1 MGNIYNANV
10 NPVKQNRGN
19 RELTHSYA
27 ELEQKADVARNE
39 WEISQ
44 PSISQ
49 ARDNFLTIKVDK
61 LSDDKA
67 REEWRR
73 RQP

>member
-1 MGNIYNANV
+1 M
-10 NPVKQNRGN
+10 
-19 RELTHSYA
+19 HSSA
-27 ELEQKADVARNE
+27 ELEPKADVARNQ

-49 ARDNFLTIKVDK
+49 TRDNFLTIKVDK

-67 REEWRR
+67 REE
-73 RQP
+73 